1 MEWDSGD
8 SSSEGKEAFV
18 ASYEEKV
25 APYLSDDA
33 QGPPRIRLCE
43 GHSAPGTKK
52 QLLGR
57 ILWACGHLKLDRAS
71 LTPGKPL
78 CQ

>member
-33 QGPPRIRLCE
+33 QGPPAFDCVRATVLREPKNSCLE
-43 GHSAPGTKK
+43 GF
-52 QLLGR
+52 
-57 ILWACGHLKLDRAS
+57 CG
-71 LTPGKPL
+71 PVGI
-78 CQ
+78 

>member
-18 ASYEEKV
+18 VSYEEKV

-33 QGPPRIRLCE
+33 QGPPPAFDCVRATVLREPKNSCLE
-43 GHSAPGTKK
+43 GF
-52 QLLGR
+52 
-57 ILWACGHLKLDRAS
+57 CG
-71 LTPGKPL
+71 PVGI
-78 CQ
+78 